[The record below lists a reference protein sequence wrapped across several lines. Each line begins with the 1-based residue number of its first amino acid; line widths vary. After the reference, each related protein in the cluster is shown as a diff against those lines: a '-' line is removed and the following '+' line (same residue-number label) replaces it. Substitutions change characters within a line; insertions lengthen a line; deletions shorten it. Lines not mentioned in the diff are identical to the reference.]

1 MASKRKPASI
11 ADEIVSRVKN
21 YRPGF
26 NAWHC
31 DLPADVLA
39 ELEALRARWAN
50 GEIAIQ
56 KRALARAIIETCRER
71 GLHVSGV
78 QGVEHWLNATRKTH

>member
-1 MASKRKPASI
+1 VASKAKRVSI
-11 ADEIVSRVKN
+11 ADDVLGRAAN
-21 YRPGF
+21 YQPGF
-26 NAWHC
+26 VAWHC
-31 DLPADVLA
+31 KLPPDVLA
-39 ELEALRARWAN
+39 ELESLRARWAN